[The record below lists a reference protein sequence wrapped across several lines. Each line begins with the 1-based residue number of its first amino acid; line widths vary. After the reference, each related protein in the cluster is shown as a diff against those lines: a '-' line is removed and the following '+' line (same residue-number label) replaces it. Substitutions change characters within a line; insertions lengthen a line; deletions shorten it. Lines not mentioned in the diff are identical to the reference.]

1 MCVPIAQVVFMGQQE
16 RRVKAKAGLA
26 GPLGGMSLEECTRRG
41 QRYVLHILVVAYRN
55 TTHYSIKAPWNRC
68 LVRWASQ
75 VSSVWKA
82 VCSLTAIPRR
92 MHRISSDLRS

>member
-41 QRYVLHILVVAYRN
+41 QQLGISIYLWWHTAAQHI
-55 TTHYSIKAPWNRC
+55 T
-68 LVRWASQ
+68 ASRLKRTDA
-75 VSSVWKA
+75 W
-82 VCSLTAIPRR
+82 
-92 MHRISSDLRS
+92 